1 MKTQGQYA
9 RVQLHGANYLLP
21 STVGLVIEQRDA
33 LQPNTEGGNATA
45 WRTRHETRWPA
56 YSLDAAFKLTQRK
69 QWQRAL
75 FLDAGADSVGVI
87 VDEVQMLARADI
99 QISPFTPL
107 GPAPTRYGHLFNGA
121 WVEGRAATLVIDP
134 KTFMAYLHGFGR

>member
-1 MKTQGQYA
+1 MRTQAQYA

-33 LQPNTEGGNATA
+33 LQPNAEGGDVTA

-56 YSLDAAFKLTQRK
+56 YSLDAAFKLTHQK
-69 QWQRAL
+69 KWQRAL
-75 FLDAGADSVGVI
+75 FFEAGADSVGVI
-87 VDEVQMLARADI
+87 VDEAQMLARADI

-107 GPAPTRYGHLFNGA
+107 GPAPTRHGHLFNGA
-121 WVEGRAATLVIDP
+121 WIEGRTATLVIDP
-134 KTFMAYLHGFGR
+134 KTFMAYLQGFGR